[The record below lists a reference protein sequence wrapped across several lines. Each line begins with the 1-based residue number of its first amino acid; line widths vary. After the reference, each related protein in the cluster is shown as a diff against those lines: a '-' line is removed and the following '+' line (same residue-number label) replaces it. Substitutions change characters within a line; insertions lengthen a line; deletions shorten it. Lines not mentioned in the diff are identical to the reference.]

1 MSQLVLQPTTLTTPY
16 AGTLEYD
23 GEVPYFTPQ
32 GTQRGV
38 IPGMQYYRL
47 NGTLAMASSTSA
59 QSVLGVGVTLSSGTV
74 YAFQAYY
81 AMIKTTTTTSHTY
94 GIGFGGTSTVSS
106 IGYSVIR
113 YFDTSGFSTVAA
125 PAYTGFIATASNT
138 TLIGP
143 SASATNYQTIQI
155 NGIVT
160 VSGTGTFI
168 PQITISATGPIYT
181 IQPNSYFSIYPVG
194 ATGSNTN
201 VGTWA

>member
-1 MSQLVLQPTTLTTPY
+1 MSKLVLQPSTLITPEI
-16 AGTLEYD
+16 GTLEYD
-23 GEVPYFTPQ
+23 GGELYFTPL
-32 GTQRGV
+32 GTQRGLV
-38 IPGMQYYRL
+38 PSMQYYRL
-47 NGTLAMASSTSA
+47 NSTLAMASSTSA
-59 QSVLGVGVTLSSGTV
+59 QSILGVGVTLSSNIV

-113 YFDTSGFSTVAA
+113 YFDTSGFSTVAS
-125 PAYTGFIATASNT
+125 PAYTGFIATTSNT

-181 IQPNSYFSIYPVG
+181 IQPNSYFSIYPIG
-194 ATGSNTN
+194 EAGSNTS